1 MSNDVITVV
10 MLDALG
16 DPLRRWLGSQGFGM
30 DTLPDGVA
38 GTYVV
43 VPTDELMSRFD
54 EHGRRHD
61 PGCADDTAVPV
72 DDDARIFRQRWYV
85 HDADALGVYVV
96 NNWPPDDDDDHE
108 GHGPRG
114 DEFNVGIFADRFL
127 ADYVAK
133 LHNDMRRYQLI
144 GDDSAGGNER

>member
-1 MSNDVITVV
+1 MSEDVITVV

-16 DPLRRWLGSQGFGM
+16 DPLRRWLGAQGFGM

-61 PGCADDTAVPV
+61 PGCADDTAEPV
-72 DDDARIFRQRWYV
+72 DDSRIFRQRWYV
-85 HDADALGVYVV
+85 HDADPIGVYVV
-96 NNWPPDDDDDHE
+96 SNWPPDDGRDRDAL
-108 GHGPRG
+108 G
-114 DEFNVGIFADRFL
+114 DEFNVGVFADRDV
-127 ADYVAK
+127 AEYVARV
-133 LHNDMRRYQLI
+133 HNDMRRYNLL
-144 GDDSAGGNER
+144 GDTFLEGDES